1 MSTLSLLSRGNAQV
15 VRTTQEK
22 LVVYYEP
29 QDYFNWKSRQDY
41 HIRQFLSSRYT
52 SNHYWAVP
60 THKTYSTRKGALVL
74 FSEDLA
80 LPAWK
85 VSQDRRLKRR
95 YRYKRKNYQ
104 IELST
109 LQDLTGAILSYG
121 RKQKDHVEPHWQPY
135 LHFLNE
141 EDVRYARQIRPG
153 YSPKRYLTR
162 LFRTWDPN
170 TVYKLQQAGSLRDSV
185 QLQQLTSSGD
195 GNGRHPDLSSTPLKY
210 HRLPVFTSLPYWSNT
225 DAFTS
230 PGRCTPVEEETGN
243 EEQLA
248 YEREIL
254 EIYGKNSTLPNTA
267 TFRKSSPEQRPSQ
280 VTQSSW
286 KVKEQI
292 NSHMGEAQQ
301 TQASGND
308 MMTSLTDRHEKPP
321 APVDVSFLKDNY
333 APNQGKP
340 HTTFYGGPFAGRR
353 KYPHSKLQ
361 KDYTDLPAGGFLP
374 PISQSLGPEAEVLK
388 DPNTKVQESLKLPR
402 IIEEPSKIPQR
413 RRRRQATDPPKELL
427 VIPLLVHFEN
437 QRVNQE
443 DQTGKDDKYRNGMS
457 DSNNEEPAGG
467 RSKSDNGFNVEQMDP
482 LLTSEVS
489 AAAAENR
496 CKTIQMDIEWNLDPN
511 PDGDLLAPEVPP
523 LGLLPPINGKK
534 GPGNQ
539 SSMAN
544 VKATNASNS
553 ASAIN
558 AKGLPT
564 GIIRGSLP
572 EELKECCRGSSV
584 GSLIMGPDGEIVCLS
599 LMGATRDADIPIRFD
614 FIPEEEEEED
624 RLPAESAGQEEQWS
638 SSQQDSEREQ
648 DNVSERGGTPPHR
661 KVKKGKKSPVSE
673 TSWQDESSEVSAA
686 QEFGQYRLAE
696 KIHKGHKG
704 DVRSGQKKDKP
715 SKLTAEESDQRI
727 EDTEERNS
735 RTRSPEQE
743 GKHSSAETDTE
754 DGDEAFSTSTEDF
767 QDQNIEEEDLSD
779 QNLQIQADTS
789 RNTPEKE
796 PLDSSILVLEEGVS
810 SYTYTDK
817 LADNRHNCC
826 WLFHK
831 KVHFFFCTSTSSAR
845 TCIAAIPLIEI
856 HTFSSSSLLRSYTSL
871 HGAKVAHG
879 ESTQNKSDQV
889 EEHEHERNQKIKR
902 IQDKQ
907 KIQNE
912 AERKQCTEKE
922 NLQLS
927 PDATNMEAKSHHKNA
942 SGREDTT
949 HVPDTTDSDPAAP
962 STGQDQYHSKKS
974 VQVKKGSGK
983 QANLKHK
990 TTEVTKMQKPK
1001 PSDIHENNP
1010 EILKDVETVPSERK
1024 ENLSVNP
1031 QQAEVTQE
1039 SGHTEKQ
1046 QLTEEEELA
1055 LLQEI
1060 TNTVTKEAG
1069 KGKGKK
1075 KAKSE
1080 KVQKTEK
1087 AQTSRAK
1094 KANQKAGAEQGK
1106 AVFVVGQPRNKKAE
1120 SNISYPKK
1128 TSEQVKVQETIHE
1141 IPETPE
1147 KTQEEEEDNDTER
1160 ESEDS
1165 YVIEYHERTPT
1176 PTPFDDIPPES
1187 ERGVSPETSDQVS
1200 EQAAATLEVTSQT
1213 NEDDYSYSETS
1224 EVTSSSVR
1232 QRRSSRVREISE
1244 KAERRRLEVE
1254 RKRRERE
1261 EQLRLEKEQQE
1272 RLDKM
1277 KEEFEQEQ
1285 MRRAEELRL
1294 RRKEEE
1300 EERQRQEQERARR
1313 MQLEQQALERARQ
1326 QQEEHRRKLQEIQRR
1341 KQQEDLERIE
1351 SERQRQNEK
1360 ERLEAEERMRL
1371 LEMEAEER
1379 EEYLRKKRER
1389 EEQARREAEE
1399 RRLKAEEEARSIME
1413 EAQRQAELLARQ
1425 TAALEQQLKFNR
1437 GLLKESVGL
1446 DQTQGISRPWVFSY
1460 YEFLELLGI
1469 PLPVEGE

>member
-121 RKQKDHVEPHWQPY
+121 RKQDHVEPHWQPY

-614 FIPEEEEEED
+614 FIPEEEEEE
-624 RLPAESAGQEEQWS
+624 EEIFHLS
-638 SSQQDSEREQ
+638 SVSEQ

-673 TSWQDESSEVSAA
+673 TSWQDESSEVSARRRRIVFSSSSGDA
-686 QEFGQYRLAE
+686 SIEFGQYRLAE

-796 PLDSSILVLEEGVS
+796 PLDSSIL
-810 SYTYTDK
+810 
-817 LADNRHNCC
+817 
-826 WLFHK
+826 
-831 KVHFFFCTSTSSAR
+831 
-845 TCIAAIPLIEI
+845 
-856 HTFSSSSLLRSYTSL
+856 
-871 HGAKVAHG
+871 
-879 ESTQNKSDQV
+879 QNKSDQV